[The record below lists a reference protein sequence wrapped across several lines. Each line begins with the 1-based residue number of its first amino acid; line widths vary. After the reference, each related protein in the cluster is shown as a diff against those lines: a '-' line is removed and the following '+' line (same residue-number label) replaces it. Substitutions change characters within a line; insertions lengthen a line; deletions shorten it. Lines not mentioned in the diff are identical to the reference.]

1 MRATTIFRNILQI
14 PHTRVW
20 SVDFGPFGV
29 MLQVAP
35 TTTVPRCSGCGCRVH
50 AVHDSRARN
59 WRHLDACGMEVL
71 LRYTL
76 RRVQCPRCG
85 VVIEMVPWAEPKTGF
100 TRDFEDHVAYLAQQG
115 SQTTVANTM
124 RVGWRTVGAIIER
137 VMGRRRDPAFLDGLE
152 YIGVDELSYRKH
164 PEYVTVVVDHVR
176 ECVVWSEPGK
186 NAKTLGKFFDA
197 LGPERTARL
206 RIVTID
212 MSAAYIDAVTSKAP
226 QAQIVFDRFHVQR
239 LAQNALDELRRA
251 EVRRLE
257 DAGERGALKKTRW
270 ALLKSPWNL
279 SYQERDRLALLQ
291 RTNHR
296 LYRGYLL
303 KAALADI
310 LGRRQ
315 AHVARDKLLEWIS
328 WAARSRLAP
337 FKKLAATIKKH
348 LEGIVAIVA
357 TALNNA
363 RTEGLNGKIRV
374 ITRRAYGFH
383 SASALISFI
392 FLCCS
397 GLVLHP
403 VFKIPTTPVVLP

>member
-1 MRATTIFRNILQI
+1 
-14 PHTRVW
+14 
-20 SVDFGPFGV
+20 VDFGPIGV
-29 MLQVAP
+29 VLQVAP
-35 TTTVPRCSGCGCRVH
+35 TTVVPRCSGCGCRVH

-59 WRHLDACGMEVL
+59 WRHLDACGMEVQ

-76 RRVQCPRCG
+76 RRVDCPRCG
-85 VVIEMVPWAEPKTGF
+85 VVIEMVPWAEPKAGF
-100 TRDFEDHVAYLAQQG
+100 TRDFEDHVGYLAQEAN
-115 SQTTVANTM
+115 QTTVAGTM
-124 RVGWRTVGAIIER
+124 RVAWRTVGAIIKR
-137 VMGRRRDPAFLDGLE
+137 VMGRRRDPSLLDGLE
-152 YIGVDELSYRKH
+152 HIGVDELSYRRH
-164 PEYVTVVVDHVR
+164 HEYVTVVVDHVR
-176 ECVVWSEPGK
+176 ERVVWSASGK

-206 RIVTID
+206 QTVSID
-212 MSAAYIDAVTSKAP
+212 MSAAYIEAVTKRVS
-226 QAQIVFDRFHVQR
+226 QARIVFDRFHVQR
-239 LAQNALDELRRA
+239 LAQDALDQLRRA
-251 EVRRLE
+251 EVHRLE
-257 DAGERGALKKTRW
+257 DTGERGALKRTRW
-270 ALLKSPWNL
+270 ALLKNPWNL
-279 SYQERDRLALLQ
+279 SQDERERLAVLQ
-291 RTNHR
+291 RTNRR

-315 AHVARDKLLEWIS
+315 PHVARDKLIEWIS

-337 FKKLAATIKKH
+337 FKRLAGTIKKH
-348 LEGIVAIVA
+348 LEGILAIVV
-357 TALNNA
+357 TGLNNG

-403 VFKIPTTPVVLP
+403 IFKMPSAAVVLP